1 MNYYDKY
8 QKYKFKY
15 LEQNVLKSQQ
25 YGGFNIPLMGFG
37 TWQSIPNNNQIEK
50 IIYEAIKIGYKCFD
64 CAYNYNNEEGIGR
77 AFKKAFDE
85 GIVKRTDL
93 FIIGKAITIEQFKIS
108 LEKLQ
113 IEYFDLALFHFYSD
127 ISNWELMI
135 KVKLECLTNKIG
147 LSNIYINK
155 LKLLIQYCD
164 ANNIEKPTAIENE
177 INLFTP
183 EEILVNY
190 CNTNNIKLIGY
201 TPLGQKTGLRLYTMG
216 RVKLLTDISIEIG
229 CTIPQLIL
237 LWGMKRNI
245 TVIPTSSNVSRM
257 TENFFTTSI
266 YEKISSLSEKQ
277 ISDISNIIGFNSPLT
292 ITAQTHKD
300 ADTDLEI

>member
-1 MNYYDKY
+1 MNYYNKY
-8 QKYKFKY
+8 QKYKSKY
-15 LEQNVLKSQQ
+15 LEQCVLKNKQ

-37 TWQSIPNNNQIEK
+37 TWQSIPDNDEIER

-64 CAYNYNNEEGIGR
+64 CAYNYKNEEGIGR
-77 AFKKAFDE
+77 AFKRAFDE

-93 FIIGKAITIEQFKIS
+93 FIIGKAITIEQFKTS
-108 LEKLQ
+108 LVKLQ

-245 TVIPTSSNVSRM
+245 TVIPTSSNISRM

-266 YEKISSLSEKQ
+266 YETSSLSEKQ
-277 ISDISNIIGFNSPLT
+277 ISDISEIIGLNSPLT
-292 ITAQTHKD
+292 ITAQTNKD
-300 ADTDLEI
+300 ADAELDV

>member
-1 MNYYDKY
+1 MNYYNKY
-8 QKYKFKY
+8 QKYKLKY
-15 LEQNVLKSQQ
+15 LEQRVLKSQQ

-37 TWQSIPNNNQIEK
+37 TWQFTPDNNQIEK

-64 CAYNYNNEEGIGR
+64 CAYNYHNEEGIGR

-135 KVKLECLTNKIG
+135 KVKLECLTNEIG

-164 ANNIEKPTAIENE
+164 ANNIEKPIAIENE

-201 TPLGQKTGLRLYTMG
+201 TPLGQKDGLRLYTMG
-216 RVKLLTDISIEIG
+216 RVKLLTDISIKLG

-245 TVIPTSSNVSRM
+245 SVIPSSSNISRM

-266 YEKISSLSEKQ
+266 YEKQPSLSEKQ
-277 ISDISNIIGFNSPLT
+277 ISYISEIIGLNSPLT
-292 ITAQTHKD
+292 ITAQTYKD
-300 ADTDLEI
+300 ADTDI

>member
-1 MNYYDKY
+1 MNYYNKY
-8 QKYKFKY
+8 QKYKSKY
-15 LEQNVLKSQQ
+15 LEQCVLKNKQ

-37 TWQSIPNNNQIEK
+37 TWQNIPDNNEIER

-64 CAYNYNNEEGIGR
+64 CAYNYQNEEGIGR
-77 AFKKAFDE
+77 AFKRAFDE

-93 FIIGKAITIEQFKIS
+93 FIIGKAITIEQFKTS
-108 LEKLQ
+108 LVKLQ
-113 IEYFDLALFHFYSD
+113 IEYFDLALFHFYSN
-127 ISNWELMI
+127 ISNWKLMI
-135 KVKLECLTNKIG
+135 RVKLEHLTKEIG

-155 LKLLIQYCD
+155 LKLLIRYCD
-164 ANNIEKPTAIENE
+164 ANNIEKPKAIENE

-201 TPLGQKTGLRLYTMG
+201 TPLGQKEGLRFYTMG
-216 RVKLLTDISIEIG
+216 RVKLLTDISIELG

-237 LWGMKRNI
+237 LWGIKRNI
-245 TVIPTSSNVSRM
+245 TVIPTSSNISRM

-266 YEKISSLSEKQ
+266 SETSSLSEEQ
-277 ISDISNIIGFNSPLT
+277 IFNISKIIGLNSPLT

-300 ADTDLEI
+300 EDADIDI